1 MQRTSH
7 PLDGISLAWWPTLLQ
22 NSPAQT
28 EVSTSATINENDRF
42 TALLNNLANALT
54 CAESCD
60 LEEEITLP

>member
-1 MQRTSH
+1 MERTAH

-22 NSPAQT
+22 NSPT
-28 EVSTSATINENDRF
+28 RHEIEYENDRF
-42 TALLNNLANALT
+42 TALLSSLSNALT